1 MAATLNQ
8 RRSVKLRGCTH
19 SHRHTLYRRVW
30 RHGRLWAWWFLYTD
44 LSCERICIWRACCC
58 NWLPTNR
65 ESAAP
70 KMLTSEGCSSSFDSA
85 IILTQITHR
94 GQLYGVE
101 PQSLAQ
107 DPKGV
112 SFSYISKLH
121 FFSWRL
127 RMYLCNICL
136 HESVRSPFPFP
147 LSVCQAAFN
156 TWISR
161 SLPHAHLLLH
171 TQLISIPLKRERLHS
186 CKLSQDAVHRPVQL
200 WATVTKPQQCF
211 TTSQKSNDAVLQ
223 SLELHY
229 NRLVRFYI
237 IFQTV

>member
-1 MAATLNQ
+1 MATTLNQ
-8 RRSVKLRGCTH
+8 QRSVKLRGCTH

-44 LSCERICIWRACCC
+44 LSCERICICRACCC
-58 NWLPTNR
+58 SWLPTNR

-121 FFSWRL
+121 FFPGGYECICAISAYMKAYVLPFLFHCQCARQHSTPGSAGLSLMHIYSYTLNWSPSPWRGKGSTAA
-127 RMYLCNICL
+127 N
-136 HESVRSPFPFP
+136 FPRT
-147 LSVCQAAFN
+147 LYTVLYSYE
-156 TWISR
+156 
-161 SLPHAHLLLH
+161 LL
-171 TQLISIPLKRERLHS
+171 
-186 CKLSQDAVHRPVQL
+186 
-200 WATVTKPQQCF
+200 
-211 TTSQKSNDAVLQ
+211 
-223 SLELHY
+223 
-229 NRLVRFYI
+229 
-237 IFQTV
+237 